1 MTTRTRSRHP
11 AGPASA
17 LLLCALLLSA
27 CGGPAPSAP
36 PPTPTTPVAQTP
48 APPSPQPSVLSPLGL
63 LRVTFTHIGAD
74 DASATSTTLSP
85 LTGQALNDT
94 AAGLQLLPVSSGSF
108 VVGTRG
114 AGGMRYLYATF
125 KVRNASAAGT
135 AYTTARTNP
144 TLVAV
149 STPSSVN
156 GTALSSLLKYDGS
169 AVNPGLAPQI
179 LPTHAMTFDRAT
191 DTPQVLS
198 GGEDLQLYAE
208 GEAAALGLPSGVTRV
223 LPYGFVIRNPST
235 PGSRTLAANPG
246 AGQYDGVVT
255 LAMKV
260 PLQATPADDP
270 FSVSLDVEAVDDSV
284 TRVSESMEEQGAG
297 SRAAARAALLG
308 PSTQVATLCGT
319 TLSGP
324 NDVFL
329 GSVTTAGGAGL
340 DRQAHLG
347 GNLALQTLGVG
358 PYAVVGNTTR
368 SVPAASGV
376 LSNYAAYPAAP
387 GGLPAT
393 LSAVSAPGSTPGSSV
408 TVNNDGSF
416 TFTPKV
422 GDGSGTTDTLA
433 YSVSDNAGC
442 TSPALSANVPVSGR
456 VWYVDNTAAAGGDGR
471 SGTPFQGLSSVS
483 GVSSAGDTVYVAHGS
498 GATSSAGFTLKASQR
513 LIGGGVP
520 LTLSGATLRPTDPAG
535 APTLSGAGLTLAQ
548 DNELAGLNVNTTS
561 GAGIAGTSFGTLT
574 TSGVSVTAS
583 GAPALDLSGG
593 TLAATFSKLSSSNS
607 PTHGL
612 NLTNTQGSLSV
623 TGDGSTAGSGGTISG
638 ALQNGVNVTS
648 TGAAPSVALNWM
660 NISGS
665 KNYGVLYTV
674 PSASSSST
682 AVSVSNSVLS
692 DNTNLHVLLDLGGSG
707 AANFTLTGNTMS
719 NPTTGTSG
727 ALQVNAKQ
735 PVSATVQGR
744 VTNNTIT
751 LNSGSFGTGI
761 ATYVT
766 GAGHATVQLSGNII
780 KSFGTFGIDLAT
792 QVSSGSLDATVSNN
806 VIALPSALALEGMRL
821 NAGDGTAGE
830 SSALCV
836 NLIANS
842 SVGNEGVP
850 GNGLVGYQIRQRP
863 GTFYKLQ
870 GYSGGSVDATA
881 IANFIRNTDITN
893 PKSGARVR
901 TVSNVS
907 GGTCATPTF

>member
-36 PPTPTTPVAQTP
+36 APTPTTPVAQTP
-48 APPSPQPSVLSPLGL
+48 TPPSAQPSVLTPLGL
-63 LRVTFTHIGAD
+63 LRVTFSHIGAD
-74 DASATSTTLSP
+74 DASATSTALSP
-85 LTGQALNDT
+85 LTGQALSDT
-94 AAGLQLLPVSSGSF
+94 AAGLQLVPVSSGSF
-108 VVGTRG
+108 VIGTRG
-114 AGGMRYLYATF
+114 AGGLRYLYATF
-125 KVRNASAAGT
+125 KVRNATSAGA
-135 AYTTARTNP
+135 AYGTARTNP

-156 GTALSSLLKYDGS
+156 GTALSAMLKYDGS
-169 AVNPGLAPQI
+169 AVNPALAPQM
-179 LPTHAMTFDRAT
+179 LPTHAMTFDRAS
-191 DTPQVLS
+191 DAPRVLS
-198 GGEDLQLYAE
+198 GGEDLQLYAD
-208 GEAAALGLPSGVTRV
+208 GETAALGLPSGVTRV

-235 PGSRTLAANPG
+235 PGSRTLPASPG
-246 AGQYDGVVT
+246 AAQYDGVVT

-260 PLQATPADDP
+260 PLQASAADDP
-270 FSVSLDVEAVDDSV
+270 FNVSLTLEAVDDSV
-284 TRVSESMEEQGAG
+284 TRVSESVEEQGAG
-297 SRAAARAALLG
+297 SSAAARAALLG

-324 NDVFL
+324 NAVFL
-329 GSVTTAGGAGL
+329 GSVTTAGAAGL

-347 GNLALQTLGVG
+347 GNLALQTVGAG
-358 PYAVVGNTTR
+358 PYSVVGNTTR

-387 GGLPAT
+387 GGAVAT
-393 LSAVSAPGSTPGSSV
+393 LSAASAPGSTPGSNS
-408 TVNNDGSF
+408 TLNSDGSF

-422 GDGSGTTDTLA
+422 GDGTGSTETLG
-433 YSVSDNAGC
+433 YRVSDNAGC

-456 VWYVDNTAAAGGDGR
+456 VWYVDNTVAGGDGR
-471 SGTPFQGLSSVS
+471 SDSPFQGLSSVS

-520 LTLSGATLRPTDPAG
+520 LTLGAATLRPADPAG

-548 DNELAGLNVNTTS
+548 DNELAGLTVNATG
-561 GAGIAGTSFGTLT
+561 GAGIFGTSFGTLT
-574 TSGVSVTAS
+574 TSAVSVTAA
-583 GAPALDLSGG
+583 GGPALDLTSG
-593 TLAATFSKLSSSNS
+593 TLAASFSKLSSSNS
-607 PTHGL
+607 PTHGV
-612 NLTNTQGSLSV
+612 NLTNTPGSLSV

-660 NISGS
+660 NISGN

-707 AANFTLTGNTMS
+707 AANFTLTGNTLS

-766 GAGHATVQLSGNII
+766 GAGHATVQLSGNTI

-830 SSALCV
+830 SSTLCV

-863 GTFYKLQ
+863 GTLYKLQ
-870 GYSGGSVDATA
+870 GYSGGSTDATA